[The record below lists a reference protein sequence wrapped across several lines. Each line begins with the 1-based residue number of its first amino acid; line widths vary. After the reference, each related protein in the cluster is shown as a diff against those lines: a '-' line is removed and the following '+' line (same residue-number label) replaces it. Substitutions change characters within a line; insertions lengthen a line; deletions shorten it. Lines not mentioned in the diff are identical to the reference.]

1 MSEDICLPSTQG
13 EFFAHKGPKVVNS
26 IQRIASFHLRSA
38 NFFIREE
45 AKKYVWGALIWKL
58 RESYRRFGLGKSV
71 TIKAKVDP
79 EKNRAAVS
87 GIPKAESIR
96 FIEFVP
102 EPAASED
109 AIRLTGILRLL
120 DASGRKLAST
130 KVPVPLRLFTQAE
143 QKNFS
148 LELYSKLID
157 LIYEIKEDTSSTII
171 PTRQPEPPRGF
182 LSPAEVNQAAPP
194 PQKLSSHAMSQAVF
208 EVLQKTSKWPVRL
221 APRDYSGFPPNILVD
236 TPEKTLRAYAGI
248 TNDQGAVFWSISSDA
263 ETSDRIT
270 EEGHKMGP
278 TAENFARMATAVAKD
293 ILAAVPK
300 ILGGI
305 EAKKRKKLEY
315 ENSREGI
322 LEQIEDYLRGL
333 RYGPAG
339 RARSIQVYDEGATV
353 TFDVDPVERTRLD
366 HYGNDGD
373 GWDDEGWEE
382 DYTSPVLEAI
392 EPSLKERFGK
402 FYIDAEVDEKGGVE
416 ITFGGLPPKR

>member
-1 MSEDICLPSTQG
+1 MNP
-13 EFFAHKGPKVVNS
+13 

-45 AKKYVWGALIWKL
+45 VKKYVWGALIWKL

-87 GIPKAESIR
+87 GIPKAENVR

-130 KVPVPLRLFTQAE
+130 KVPIPLRLFTQAE

-171 PTRQPEPPRGF
+171 PTRQPTPT
-182 LSPAEVNQAAPP
+182 PAQPQPSSQAAPP
-194 PQKLSSHAMSQAVF
+194 QPQKLSSHAMSQAVF
-208 EVLQKTSKWPVRL
+208 EALQKTSKWPIRL

-236 TPEKTLRAYAGI
+236 TPERTLRAYVLI
-248 TNDQGAVFWSISSDA
+248 TEDQGSVFWSISNGA
-263 ETSDRIT
+263 ERTDDRVA
-270 EEGHKMGP
+270 EEGRKMGP
-278 TAENFARMATAVAKD
+278 TAANFARMATAVAKD

-300 ILGGI
+300 ILEGI

-322 LEQIEDYLRGL
+322 LEQIEAFLRGL

-366 HYGNDGD
+366 HYGDDGD